1 MLGYEAPS
9 RARKEIRE
17 GDVLVSTVRPN
28 LNTVAMVPPE
38 LDGQIA
44 STGFCVLRPD
54 LSVIDGKY
62 LFYFSTTQD
71 FINILT
77 KKARGAHYPA
87 VSDGDIKG
95 LDLPLPTLSEQKRIV
110 EILDQADALR
120 RKRAEADKIAE
131 RIIPALFY
139 KMFGDPA
146 RFDRSSTISDL
157 VEKTTTIDPRNK
169 PDDDF
174 TYIDISSI
182 DGGCGTIV
190 STKRILGSEAPT
202 RARKVVRDKDV
213 VVSTVRPYLRATAL
227 VPDDLHNQVC
237 STGFCILRSKD
248 QRGYGFLYAY
258 SRLHWFAKKL
268 SAVSRG
274 ASYPAVSDSD
284 ILSLPIPEMTTQAL
298 DIFDEQVLSI
308 LELTR
313 HNNSAKE
320 KLDKLFTQIL
330 HSSFSGNLTAKWRE
344 VHMAKQLTEDEG
356 LKKAIIKV
364 IGIGGA
370 GGNAI
375 DRMINSGLGGVEF
388 IAMDT
393 DSKDLENNKA
403 NTKIQIGENIT
414 RDPFSITNMDIVTTA
429 METEKDAVS
438 SIIKGADM
446 IFVIAGMGGGTGTAA
461 APIVAQMA
469 MGLLKNP
476 MTVGIVTRP
485 FDFEGAKQMNQ
496 ANSGIEEMQKFF
508 DTVISIPNQKLL
520 SLVDKSTTVAEAF
533 QFSDNVLY
541 QAVRGISDLMTEQGL
556 INLDFADLHSIMPY
570 NKGDA
575 IMSTGV
581 AKGEKRVMMAVHQ
594 ALSSPL
600 LEDVNIRDAQ
610 DILVNVTG
618 DVDLDL
624 KEVDDATSIIFD
636 EAGEDANIIFG
647 GVVDPSLSKEIRV
660 TVFAMGFDAQTQAD
674 KVSQGPTLRDEKEH
688 SHDIPII
695 PTHQSKKE
703 DNRPIINLQPP
714 D

>member
-1 MLGYEAPS
+1 
-9 RARKEIRE
+9 
-17 GDVLVSTVRPN
+17 
-28 LNTVAMVPPE
+28 
-38 LDGQIA
+38 
-44 STGFCVLRPD
+44 
-54 LSVIDGKY
+54 
-62 LFYFSTTQD
+62 
-71 FINILT
+71 
-77 KKARGAHYPA
+77 
-87 VSDGDIKG
+87 
-95 LDLPLPTLSEQKRIV
+95 
-110 EILDQADALR
+110 
-120 RKRAEADKIAE
+120 
-131 RIIPALFY
+131 
-139 KMFGDPA
+139 
-146 RFDRSSTISDL
+146 
-157 VEKTTTIDPRNK
+157 
-169 PDDDF
+169 
-174 TYIDISSI
+174 
-182 DGGCGTIV
+182 
-190 STKRILGSEAPT
+190 
-202 RARKVVRDKDV
+202 
-213 VVSTVRPYLRATAL
+213 
-227 VPDDLHNQVC
+227 
-237 STGFCILRSKD
+237 
-248 QRGYGFLYAY
+248 
-258 SRLHWFAKKL
+258 
-268 SAVSRG
+268 
-274 ASYPAVSDSD
+274 
-284 ILSLPIPEMTTQAL
+284 
-298 DIFDEQVLSI
+298 
-308 LELTR
+308 
-313 HNNSAKE
+313 
-320 KLDKLFTQIL
+320 
-330 HSSFSGNLTAKWRE
+330 
-344 VHMAKQLTEDEG
+344 
-356 LKKAIIKV
+356 
-364 IGIGGA
+364 
-370 GGNAI
+370 
-375 DRMINSGLGGVEF
+375 VEF

-414 RDPFSITNMDIVTTA
+414 RDPFSITNMDIVTVA
-429 METEKDAVS
+429 MESDRTHAAVS

-446 IFVIAGMGGGTGTAA
+446 IFVVAGMGGGTGTAA

-469 MGLLKNP
+469 MGKLKNP

-624 KEVDDATSIIFD
+624 KEVDDATSIIFE

-647 GVVDPSLSKEIRV
+647 GVVDPSLSKEVRV
-660 TVFAMGFDAQTQAD
+660 TVFAMGFDAQAQAD
-674 KVSQGPTLRDEKEH
+674 KVGQGPTLQAEKEH

-695 PTHQSKKE
+695 PTHKSKKE